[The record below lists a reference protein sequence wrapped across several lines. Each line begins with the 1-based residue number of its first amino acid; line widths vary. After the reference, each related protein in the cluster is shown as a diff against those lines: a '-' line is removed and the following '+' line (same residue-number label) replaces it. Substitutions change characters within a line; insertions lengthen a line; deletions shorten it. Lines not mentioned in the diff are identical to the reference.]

1 MILINFVSYILNAVI
16 YIQIGSR
23 HMPPKRQTTSLLSP
37 AAAPSKPLRTKKR
50 AGELTEGASL
60 ERMIAR
66 IKSGAYKKEA
76 RGYSIDP
83 NKRESSRKAKAL
95 ARRDRA
101 DEARQ
106 AKQLASLP
114 VDSDLAPVYMNQKT
128 NKKNKKRIKSKVTV
142 SVIPAP
148 KTNPKTKPKTAPD
161 WKNRVSMADVRAAI
175 KKHNEK
181 YCITKQNGTKLALIS
196 RLEQKTDKVLDS
208 VRR

>member
-1 MILINFVSYILNAVI
+1 
-16 YIQIGSR
+16 
-23 HMPPKRQTTSLLSP
+23 MPPKRQTTSLLSP

-50 AGELTEGASL
+50 PGEFTEGASL

-142 SVIPAP
+142 SVMRSRTAPKPAP
-148 KTNPKTKPKTAPD
+148 KTNPKTPAD
-161 WKNRVSMADVRAAI
+161 WKRRVTMADVRTAI
-175 KKHNEK
+175 KAHNDK
-181 YCITKQNGTKLALIS
+181 YSVTNKVGSKMVLIR
-196 RLEQKTDKVLDS
+196 RLEEKTKNIKKTANKIKCA
-208 VRR
+208 R

>member
-1 MILINFVSYILNAVI
+1 
-16 YIQIGSR
+16 
-23 HMPPKRQTTSLLSP
+23 MPPKRQTTSLLSP
-37 AAAPSKPLRTKKR
+37 AAPPSKPLRTKKR

-142 SVIPAP
+142 SVMRSRTAPKPAP